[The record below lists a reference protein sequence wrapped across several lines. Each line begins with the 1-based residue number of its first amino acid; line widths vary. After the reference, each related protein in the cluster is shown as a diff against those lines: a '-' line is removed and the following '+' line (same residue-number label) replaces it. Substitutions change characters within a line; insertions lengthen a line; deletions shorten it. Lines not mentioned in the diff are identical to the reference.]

1 MHHDRTIALRGRRFH
16 YTEWGAP
23 TSPALVMLH
32 GVTGHARTWDEEAA
46 ALATRY
52 RVLALDQ
59 RGHGDSEPATDCDY
73 TVAAM
78 SADLTAFADA
88 LDLARVSIVGRSM
101 GGRGAIA
108 FAGHGPGRVGPL
120 GIVVCGPPTPQ
131 AA

>member
-32 GVTGHARTWDEEAA
+32 GVTGHARTWGEEAA

-59 RGHGDSEPATDCDY
+59 RGHGDSDPATDCDY
-73 TVAAM
+73 TLAAM
-78 SADLTAFADA
+78 SADLRALADA
-88 LDLARVSIVGRSM
+88 LELARVSIVGVVM
-101 GGRGAIA
+101 GVR
-108 FAGHGPGRVGPL
+108 PSL
-120 GIVVCGPPTPQ
+120 S
-131 AA
+131 